1 MQPNNTMGEN
11 TQANTATETSF
22 ASAGVTPEPPQTP
35 QTPQTTPMSPSKD
48 IVFRDKP
55 KKNVGAIIGVI
66 FLILL
71 AAGGAGFGTW
81 AYLSG
86 NEKEANLNAKID
98 DLNAQLAA
106 KPEVDE
112 TVVNVNTDSNTN
124 TKEYIYVGEWGIKI
138 KIPDNLED
146 ISYEVKNWDE
156 GNFAG
161 THLCVKGATTG
172 HGSQEPSFVKY
183 NFNESA
189 FVCLGKNTKSISEED
204 GGSWNQ
210 TYPVGEYYI
219 NGPQAIAGD
228 GTDQDWEVESVN
240 ALKNMLEDEANRS
253 AI

>member
-1 MQPNNTMGEN
+1 MQPEQNIVNQPTEGVINNP
-11 TQANTATETSF
+11 A
-22 ASAGVTPEPPQTP
+22 
-35 QTPQTTPMSPSKD
+35 PSTD
-48 IVFRDKP
+48 GSNLVFRDKP
-55 KKNVGAIIGVI
+55 KKNIGMIVFVII
-66 FLILL
+66 LILL
-71 AAGGAGFGTW
+71 AAGGTGFGAW

-86 NEKEANLNAKID
+86 NEKEANLNAKIE

-106 KPEVDE
+106 KPQVDE
-112 TVVNVNTDSNTN
+112 TVVDVNVDSNVNTAD
-124 TKEYIYVGEWGIKI
+124 YIYVGEWGIKI

-228 GTDQDWEVESVN
+228 EADQDWEVESVN